1 MVFSGLVVVLL
12 ESMVLVLM
20 IWVLCAIMLL
30 PECWLS
36 SYTRRCQANC
46 IHTGRQRA
54 RLLCFSQQHKPIV
67 QTSTVLGRL
76 PPLLSLWTGGYDQQ
90 RMRSPPAIT
99 IATGFAATAS
109 HECAN
114 TGPSLTTVTD
124 LHVTQSCSDFELH
137 CLQCQATLPFA
148 L

>member
-1 MVFSGLVVVLL
+1 MLFPATQAHCSDFDGPWKAAAAAVFVD
-12 ESMVLVLM
+12 
-20 IWVLCAIMLL
+20 
-30 PECWLS
+30 
-36 SYTRRCQANC
+36 
-46 IHTGRQRA
+46 
-54 RLLCFSQQHKPIV
+54 
-67 QTSTVLGRL
+67 
-76 PPLLSLWTGGYDQQ
+76 GGYDQQ
-90 RMRSPPAIT
+90 RTRSPPAIT

-137 CLQCQATLPFA
+137 CLQCQATLPSA